1 MNPNRKKIVF
11 LDDVNY
17 SLLTVKD
24 RLKGH
29 YDVFIAQTKNKLY
42 EILDNVRPDL
52 ILLDVNMPNCDGFEI
67 LEGLKSDNDFV
78 DIPVIFLTSQND
90 KNYVK
95 KAMCLGASDFY
106 LKPFSDAKLIECI
119 EIHLDPE
126 KRDMYRLKV
135 LVVDDCPSI
144 LKSVHYILNTQY
156 TVYTLPEPDKITQFL
171 EDVQPNLFILDY
183 NMPGLTG
190 FELVPIIRDM
200 QVHAATP
207 IIFLTT
213 EGTVDK
219 ILDARCLGAS
229 DYIIKPIN
237 PELLRE
243 KVAIHMVEHIMW
255 RRVRIR

>member
-1 MNPNRKKIVF
+1 MNPKRKRIVF
-11 LDDVNY
+11 VDDVNY
-17 SLLTVKD
+17 SLLTLKD

-29 YDVFIAQTKNKLY
+29 YEVLIAQTKNKLY
-42 EILDNVRPDL
+42 EILDIVIPDL

-67 LEGLKSDNDFV
+67 LAGLKADNDFS
-78 DIPVIFLTSQND
+78 DIPVIFLTSQHD

-95 KAMCLGASDFY
+95 RAMILGAADFF

-119 EIHLDPE
+119 EIHLDPI
-126 KRDMYRLKV
+126 KRNLHRLKV

-144 LKSVHYILNTQY
+144 LKSVHYVLSNQY
-156 TVYTLPEPDKITQFL
+156 TIYTLPEPDKLSQFL

-190 FELVPIIRDM
+190 FDLVPIIRKFE
-200 QVHAATP
+200 VHTTTP

-213 EGTVDK
+213 EGTVDR
-219 ILDARCLGAS
+219 ILDAKCLGAS
-229 DYIIKPIN
+229 DFIIKPIN

-243 KVAIHMVEHIMW
+243 KVAIHIVEHSMW

>member
-1 MNPNRKKIVF
+1 MSTVRKKIVF
-11 LDDVNY
+11 MDDVNY
-17 SLLTVKD
+17 SLMTVKD

-29 YDVFIAQTKNKLY
+29 YEVYIAQTKNKLY
-42 EILDNVRPDL
+42 EMLDNVKPDL
-52 ILLDVNMPNCDGFEI
+52 ILLDVNMPHCDGFEI
-67 LEGLKSDNDFV
+67 LEGLKAESDFS

-126 KRDMYRLKV
+126 KRDHYRLKV

-144 LKSVHYILNTQY
+144 LKSVHYILNSQY
-156 TVYTLPEPDKITQFL
+156 TVCTLSEPDKLNNVL
-171 EDVQPNLFILDY
+171 EDIQPNLFILDY
-183 NMPGLTG
+183 NMPKLTG
-190 FELVPIIRDM
+190 FDLVPIIRGY
-200 QVHAATP
+200 QVHATTP

-229 DYIIKPIN
+229 DYIVKPIN
-237 PELLRE
+237 PDLLRE